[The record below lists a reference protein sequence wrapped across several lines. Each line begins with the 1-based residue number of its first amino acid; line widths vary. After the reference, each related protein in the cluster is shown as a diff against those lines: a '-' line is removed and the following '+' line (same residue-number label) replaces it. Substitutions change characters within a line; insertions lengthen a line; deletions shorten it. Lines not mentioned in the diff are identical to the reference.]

1 MKACPQCGE
10 MLHLVVNRWTH
21 VVPGRCLLITL
32 LATPEEITQHRASP
46 HLPGA
51 RYRKT
56 TADHE
61 GEWKFGYLAQG
72 AEGAAD

>member
-10 MLHLVVNRWTH
+10 MLQFVVNRWTH
-21 VVPGRCLLITL
+21 VAPGRCLLIAL
-32 LATPEEITQHRASP
+32 LATPEEILQHRASP
-46 HLPGA
+46 HLAGA

-56 TADHE
+56 TSDHE

>member
-10 MLHLVVNRWTH
+10 MLHFVVNRWTH
-21 VVPGRCLLITL
+21 GVPGRCLLITL
-32 LATPEEITQHRASP
+32 VATPEEIAQHRSSP
-46 HLPGA
+46 QVPGA
-51 RYRKT
+51 RYRKGT
-56 TADHE
+56 EAHT